1 MKFVCCGILEK
12 LFICVQ
18 DWQSNLFT
26 VFGMH
31 MAPYYSVFV
40 AYEFVCLGDLV
51 DLNGDNEI
59 AVYCNLVA
67 VIFECT

>member
-1 MKFVCCGILEK
+1 
-12 LFICVQ
+12 
-18 DWQSNLFT
+18 
-26 VFGMH
+26 